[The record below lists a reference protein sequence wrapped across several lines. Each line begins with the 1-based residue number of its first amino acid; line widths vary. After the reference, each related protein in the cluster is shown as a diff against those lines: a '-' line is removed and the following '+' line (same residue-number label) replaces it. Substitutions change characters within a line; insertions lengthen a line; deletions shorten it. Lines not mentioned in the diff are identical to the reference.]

1 MSIKVTFGELMSAS
15 SQISSAHNKISGELE
30 ALEGRVKNVLAGY
43 DGESSEAYN
52 NAQREWD
59 TAASDLAQVLSSIG
73 VAVQQAAE
81 AYQEG
86 ERRNASRWG

>member
-1 MSIKVTFGELMSAS
+1 MTIKVGFAALADAS

-30 ALEGRVKNVLAGY
+30 ALEGRVKAMMAGY
-43 DGESSEAYN
+43 DGESSEAYHA
-52 NAQREWD
+52 AQVQWD

-73 VAVQQAAE
+73 VAVQQAGE

-86 ERRNASRWG
+86 ERKNASRWG

>member
-1 MSIKVTFGELMSAS
+1 MTIKVTFGELQSAS
-15 SQISSAHNKISGELE
+15 SQISSAYNKITGELE
-30 ALEGRVKNVLAGY
+30 GLEGRVKNVLSGY

-52 NAQREWD
+52 VAQSQWD
-59 TAASDLAQVLSSIG
+59 QAANDLSQVLSSIG